1 MSKLISKLVAI
12 KSAAHIH
19 ENRRDFV
26 QLLCVATANLE
37 RPVKGKERKDVNA
50 EIFKDEIH
58 INENSSRV
66 CAM

>member
-1 MSKLISKLVAI
+1 MYKLISKLIAI
-12 KSAAHIH
+12 ESAAHVH
-19 ENRRDFV
+19 ENCRDFV
-26 QLLCVATANLE
+26 EFLGVATADLI